1 MEDLWVDKYRPSSFE
16 EVVGQ
21 EEAVKK
27 LAAMAASGNVQH
39 LLFSGPPGVGKTTC
53 ALILAHTVLG
63 DTWSDNFM
71 QLNASDDRKLQVIQT
86 RVKEFARSKP
96 INAKFK
102 ILFLDEADSL
112 TTEAQQA
119 LRRMMEDYGEN
130 CRFIFSVNYQ
140 SEIIEPIQSRCVI
153 VRFQALDKKDVF
165 KLIDRI
171 ANAENLSISEDAKD
185 ALFAITRGDL
195 RRLINLLQSLA
206 MVNNNISAEMV
217 YKSATRIS
225 IEKIDGIIK
234 FALNG
239 NFIEAKKIIDELLD
253 LGISPYEILNALY
266 NRISYDE
273 SVPIKKKIKLIE
285 KIADADYRIING
297 ATPLIQLEAL
307 IAFLSEDDR
316 NSE

>member
-1 MEDLWVDKYRPSSFE
+1 MEDLWVDKYRPKTFD

-21 EEAVKK
+21 EEAVRK
-27 LAAMAASGNVQH
+27 LKAMATSGNVQH

-53 ALILAHTVLG
+53 ALILAHEVLG
-63 DTWSDNFM
+63 ESWQDNFM

-153 VRFQALDKKDVF
+153 IRFQALDKKDVF
-165 KLIDRI
+165 SLIDRI
-171 ANAENLSISEDAKD
+171 ASAEGLTVTEEAKD
-185 ALFAITRGDL
+185 ALYAITRGDL

-206 MVNNNISAEMV
+206 MVSPNITAEMV
-217 YKSATRIS
+217 YKSATKIS
-225 IEKIDGIIK
+225 LEKIDGILSN
-234 FALNG
+234 ALKG
-239 NFIEAKKIIDELLD
+239 DFSSAKKTVDELLD
-253 LGISPYEILNALY
+253 LGISPYEILTSLY

-273 SVPIKKKIKLIE
+273 SLPPKKRIKLIE
-285 KIADADYRIING
+285 RIAEADYRMVNG

-307 IAFLSEDDR
+307 IAYLAENDGDS
-316 NSE
+316 S